1 MQETLIAG
9 GKYNPEG
16 INKSN
21 WKVDFN
27 ISSSPPDYSTL
38 LLITNVSD
46 NKAEGQPMLGRQNKS
61 ECSLIRG
68 TKVVVPQSE
77 LEQRKTY
84 KNSKCENY
92 NPVGCSKIGRLGG
105 TLPGTDNRESVEQD
119 GSTNST

>member
-1 MQETLIAG
+1 MQETVIA

-27 ISSSPPDYSTL
+27 ILSSPPGYSTL

-46 NKAEGQPMLGRQNKS
+46 NKAEGQPLLRRQNKS

-84 KNSKCENY
+84 KHSKCGNY
-92 NPVGCSKIGRLGG
+92 NSVGCSKIGRLGG
-105 TLPGTDNRESVEQD
+105 AHCQGLIT
-119 GSTNST
+119 GSQWSKTEA

>member
-16 INKSN
+16 ISKSN

-92 NPVGCSKIGRLGG
+92 NPVGCSKIGRLVG